1 MVRPSLLVGLVSFSL
16 CYCLAAQV
24 AAPAAPTSQ
33 ATAPLRLGVLGASVS
48 DGFGCRLRE
57 TREDGIYEATFRMAT
72 MLQLVCGDRPLQIED
87 RADGR
92 MFLGVKRVGAD
103 AAAAVRK
110 AEPQAVVAL
119 DYLFWYC
126 YGLHGTKDETA
137 QAEAAR
143 LAKFEQGLAELA
155 KFEVPVVVGDIPDM
169 SRAVGKMLVASQMP
183 PLASIAAANTRLA
196 AWAKERPNVRV
207 VPLSK
212 LIQQLDDEKVV
223 EVAGKRFAATN
234 EQPLLQRDE
243 LHATPAGLA
252 AIACV
257 LVDEL
262 AQAKPEFGLP
272 RGVDPAVVIQRAKAS
287 LVKQAAPP
295 AKSEPAKGEP
305 AKSGK

>member
-1 MVRPSLLVGLVSFSL
+1 MVRATLRVALFSL
-16 CYCLAAQV
+16 STGLGLAAQTANPPAPTT
-24 AAPAAPTSQ
+24 AAP
-33 ATAPLRLGVLGASVS
+33 APLRLGVLGASVS

-57 TREDGIYEATFRMAT
+57 TREDGVYEGTFRMAT
-72 MLQLVCGDRPLQIED
+72 MLQLVCNDRPLQIED

-92 MFLGVKRVGAD
+92 MFLGVKKVGGD
-103 AAAAVRK
+103 AAAAVKK
-110 AEPQAVVAL
+110 AEPQAVIAL

-126 YGLHGTKDETA
+126 YGLHGTKEPE

-155 KFEVPVVVGDIPDM
+155 KFDVPVVVGDIPDM

-183 PLASIAAANTRLA
+183 PLASIAAANARLS
-196 AWAKERPNVRV
+196 AWAKEHSDVRV

-212 LIQQLDDEKVV
+212 MIQQLHDEKVV
-223 EVAGKRFAATN
+223 EVAGKRFAATA

-262 AQAKPEFGLP
+262 AQMKPEFGLP
-272 RGVDPAVVIQRAKAS
+272 RGVDPAVVVQRAKAT
-287 LVKQAAPP
+287 LVKTAEPP
-295 AKSEPAKGEP
+295 AKREPAKAEP
-305 AKSGK
+305 AKPSK

>member
-1 MVRPSLLVGLVSFSL
+1 MVRPYLLVALFSL
-16 CYCLAAQV
+16 STCLGLRAQIT
-24 AAPAAPTSQ
+24 APPEPTAP
-33 ATAPLRLGVLGASVS
+33 ATAPLRIGVLGASVS

-57 TREDGIYEATFRMAT
+57 TRADGVYQAEFGMASI
-72 MLQLVCGDRPLQIED
+72 LQLVCGDRPLQIED
-87 RADGR
+87 QASSS
-92 MFLGVKRVGAD
+92 MFSNPKKRGGD
-103 AAAAVRK
+103 AAAAVAK
-110 AEPQAVVAL
+110 SEPQAVVAL

-126 YGLHGTKDETA
+126 YGWHGNEDQPEQT
-137 QAEAAR
+137 EATR
-143 LAKFEQGLAELA
+143 LAVFEQGLAELA

-169 SRAVGKMLVASQMP
+169 SRAVGKMLRASQMP
-183 PLASIAAANTRLA
+183 PLASIAAANARLA

-212 LIQQLDDEKVV
+212 MIQQLHDEKVV
-223 EVAGKRFAATN
+223 EVAGKRFAATA
-234 EQPLLQRDE
+234 EQPLLQRDD

-272 RGVDPAVVIQRAKAS
+272 RGVDPAAVILRAKAL

-295 AKSEPAKGEP
+295 AKGEP
-305 AKSGK
+305 AKSDK

>member
-1 MVRPSLLVGLVSFSL
+1 MVCRSLLVALISLSTCLGLG
-16 CYCLAAQV
+16 AQV
-24 AAPAAPTSQ
+24 TTPPAPTRE

-48 DGFGCRLRE
+48 DGFGCRLSE
-57 TREDGIYEATFRMAT
+57 TRADGVYEANFRMAS
-72 MLQLVCGDRPLQIED
+72 MLRLVCGDRPLQIED

-92 MFLGVKRVGAD
+92 MFLGVKRVGSD
-103 AAAAVRK
+103 AAAAAKK
-110 AEPQAVVAL
+110 AEPQAVIAL

-126 YGLHGTKDETA
+126 YGLHGTKEPE

-183 PLASIAAANTRLA
+183 PLASIEAANTRLL
-196 AWAKERPNVRV
+196 AWAKDHPNVRV

-212 LIQQLDDEKVV
+212 MIRQLHDEKVV
-223 EVAGKRFAATN
+223 EVAGKRFAATA

-262 AQAKPEFGLP
+262 AQMKPEFGLP
-272 RGVDPAVVIQRAKAS
+272 RGVDPAEVVQRAKAS
-287 LVKQAAPP
+287 LVKTAPP
-295 AKSEPAKGEP
+295 PKQGEP
-305 AKSGK
+305 ANAGK

>member
-1 MVRPSLLVGLVSFSL
+1 MVRPSLLVGLFAFSL
-16 CYCLAAQV
+16 CSGLAAQ
-24 AAPAAPTSQ
+24 APTTPVPTST
-33 ATAPLRLGVLGASVS
+33 ATALLRLGVLGASVS

-57 TREDGIYEATFRMAT
+57 TREDGVYEATFRMAT

-92 MFLGVKRVGAD
+92 MFLGVKKVGAD

-126 YGLHGTKDETA
+126 YGLHGTKSDAE
-137 QAEAAR
+137 QAETAR
-143 LAKFEQGLAELA
+143 LAKFELGLAELA

-183 PLASIAAANTRLA
+183 PLESIAAANARLA
-196 AWAKERPNVRV
+196 AWAKERPNVRI
-207 VPLSK
+207 VPLSR
-212 LIQQLDDEKVV
+212 IIRQLHDEKVV

-272 RGVDPAVVIQRAKAS
+272 RGVDPAAVIQRAKAS
-287 LVKQAAPP
+287 LVKQAPPP

-305 AKSGK
+305 ARAGK